1 MPRKLVVSKLI
12 FDRFKIGEELIQEF
26 VLYTNGA
33 PLVKSH
39 IPRVFAVLLE
49 RIWRVFNAQPG
60 ANVIKLFTTVIY
72 EIS

>member
-1 MPRKLVVSKLI
+1 M
-12 FDRFKIGEELIQEF
+12 FYHFQTGEELIQEF

-49 RIWRVFNAQPG
+49 RIWRMFNAQPG
-60 ANVIKLFTTVIY
+60 ANVIKLFTTVIN
-72 EIS
+72 EILE